1 MLDWRSGK
9 MGAGNKENRQ
19 QAASLRV
26 NYGKISQWQKFGNM
40 RGEEK
45 RNMIKTNS

>member
-26 NYGKISQWQKFGNM
+26 NYGKISQWQKYGLCE
-40 RGEEK
+40 GK
-45 RNMIKTNS
+45 KKGIW